1 MPYIFD
7 LTVNDNL
14 WRETIIFTT
23 LFSIFLFVT
32 NIIATAFEV
41 KNNWERMR
49 CRPEVMQYAWLYGKN
64 RNDVIEY
71 CLENAGNQVKQS
83 NVVDP
88 TMQEIQS
95 GYKAIDD
102 KLIGINSNLMAL
114 DTTIKTTDTNTGN
127 KEKAL
132 AIYKNVLALKEGVNK
147 VIAGLVI
154 QNNLNNGILKTT
166 SATRLL
172 NDALTATIRTD
183 GNNILGNTV
192 AK

>member
-32 NIIATAFEV
+32 NIIARAFEV

-49 CRPEVMQYAWLYGKN
+49 CTPEVMQYSWLYGKK
-64 RNDVIEY
+64 RSEVMEY
-71 CLENAGNQVKQS
+71 CLENAGKQVKQS

-88 TMQEIQS
+88 TMQQIES
-95 GYKAIDD
+95 GYKAIDN
-102 KLIGINSNLMAL
+102 KLIGINSNLTAL
-114 DTTIKTTDTNTGN
+114 DTTIKNTDIATGN

-132 AIYKNVLALKEGVNK
+132 AIHKNVLALKEGVQK
-147 VIAGLVI
+147 VIAGLIV
-154 QNNLNNGILKTT
+154 QNNMNNGVLKTT

-172 NDALTATIRTD
+172 NEVLATSISAD
-183 GNNILGNTV
+183 GNNVLGSTR
-192 AK
+192 